1 MTKKYFKT
9 SFIYLIFGLF
19 LGAFYREYTRI
30 IGFTGLTSLR
40 VAHTH
45 TLVLGFILFL
55 ILSIFAKSFDLK
67 EDRKEKRFINTYN
80 FSLIL
85 VIGTIIAR
93 GFYQIYDLNSASLS
107 AAISGIAGIGH
118 IAISFAFYFLYTYLK
133 SFVDEK

>member
-19 LGAFYREYTRI
+19 IGAFYREYTRM

-45 TLVLGFILFL
+45 TLVLGFIIFL
-55 ILSIFAKSFDLK
+55 ILSTFAKSFDLK
-67 EDRKEKRFINTYN
+67 EDKKEKRFFNTYN

-93 GFYQIYDLNSASLS
+93 GFYQIYDLDNTALS

-118 IAISFAFYFLYTYLK
+118 ISISFAFYFLYAYLK
-133 SFVDEK
+133 IFVDVK

>member
-30 IGFTGLTSLR
+30 IGFTGHTSLR

-67 EDRKEKRFINTYN
+67 EDRKEKRFFNTYN

-85 VIGTIIAR
+85 VIVTIIAR

-118 IAISFAFYFLYTYLK
+118 IAISFPFYFLYTYLK

>member
-67 EDRKEKRFINTYN
+67 EDRKEKRFFNTYN

-93 GFYQIYDLNSASLS
+93 GFFQIYDLNSASLS
-107 AAISGIAGIGH
+107 AAISGIAGISH
-118 IAISFAFYFLYTYLK
+118 IAISFPFYFLYTYLK

>member
-1 MTKKYFKT
+1 MQKKYFKT

-19 LGAFYREYTRI
+19 IGAFYREYTRI

-45 TLVLGFILFL
+45 TLVLGFFLLF
-55 ILSIFAKSFDLK
+55 ILSVFAKSFDIK
-67 EDRKEKRFINTYN
+67 DDRKGKRFFNTYN

-93 GFYQIYDLNSASLS
+93 GFYQIYDLDNTSLS
-107 AAISGIAGIGH
+107 ASISGIAGIGH
-118 IAISFAFYFLYTYLK
+118 ITISFAFYFLYVYLK

>member
-9 SFIYLIFGLF
+9 SFIYLTFGLF

-30 IGFTGLTSLR
+30 ISFTGHTSLR

-55 ILSIFAKSFDLK
+55 ILSIFAKSFYLK
-67 EDRKEKRFINTYN
+67 EDKKEKRFFNTYN

-93 GFYQIYDLNSASLS
+93 GFYQIYDLNSASLN

>member
-9 SFIYLIFGLF
+9 SFIYLFFGLF
-19 LGAFYREYTRI
+19 LGAFYREYTKI

-55 ILSIFAKSFDLK
+55 VLCIFAKSFDIK
-67 EDRKEKRFINTYN
+67 EDKKEKRFFNTYN

-85 VIGTIIAR
+85 VIGTLIAR
-93 GFYQIYDLNSASLS
+93 GFYQIYGIDNNAIS
-107 AAISGIAGIGH
+107 AAISGVAGIGH
-118 IAISFAFYFLYTYLK
+118 IGISFAFYFLYTYLK
-133 SFVDEK
+133 SYIEKC

>member
-30 IGFTGLTSLR
+30 IGFTGQTSLR

-55 ILSIFAKSFDLK
+55 ILSTFAKSYDLN
-67 EDRKEKRFINTYN
+67 EDKKEKRFFITYN
-80 FSLIL
+80 FSLII

-93 GFYQIYDLNSASLS
+93 GFYQIYDLDSTSLS

-133 SFVDEK
+133 SFIDWK

>member
-30 IGFTGLTSLR
+30 IGFTGHTSLR

-67 EDRKEKRFINTYN
+67 EDKKEKRFFNTYN

-93 GFYQIYDLNSASLS
+93 GF
-107 AAISGIAGIGH
+107 
-118 IAISFAFYFLYTYLK
+118 
-133 SFVDEK
+133 

>member
-30 IGFTGLTSLR
+30 IGFTGHTSLR

-67 EDRKEKRFINTYN
+67 EDRKEKRFFNTYN

-93 GFYQIYDLNSASLS
+93 GFYQIYDLNSASLN

>member
-30 IGFTGLTSLR
+30 IGFTGQTSLR

-55 ILSIFAKSFDLK
+55 ILSTFAKSYDLN
-67 EDRKEKRFINTYN
+67 EDKKEKRFFITYN
-80 FSLIL
+80 FSLII

-93 GFYQIYDLNSASLS
+93 GFYQIYDLDSTSLS

-133 SFVDEK
+133 SYVDEK

>member
-30 IGFTGLTSLR
+30 IGFTGHTSLR

-55 ILSIFAKSFDLK
+55 ILSIFAKSFELK
-67 EDRKEKRFINTYN
+67 EDRKEKRFFNTYN

-85 VIGTIIAR
+85 VIVTIIAR
-93 GFYQIYDLNSASLS
+93 GFYQIYDLNSASLN

>member
-30 IGFTGLTSLR
+30 IGFTGQTSLR

-55 ILSIFAKSFDLK
+55 ILSTFAKSYDLN
-67 EDRKEKRFINTYN
+67 EDKKEKRFFITYN
-80 FSLIL
+80 FSLII

-93 GFYQIYDLNSASLS
+93 GFYQIYDLDSTSLS

-133 SFVDEK
+133 SFVDWK

>member
-30 IGFTGLTSLR
+30 IGFTGHTSLR

-67 EDRKEKRFINTYN
+67 EDRKEKRFFNTYN

-93 GFYQIYDLNSASLS
+93 GFYQIYDLNSASLN
-107 AAISGIAGIGH
+107 AAISEIAGIGH